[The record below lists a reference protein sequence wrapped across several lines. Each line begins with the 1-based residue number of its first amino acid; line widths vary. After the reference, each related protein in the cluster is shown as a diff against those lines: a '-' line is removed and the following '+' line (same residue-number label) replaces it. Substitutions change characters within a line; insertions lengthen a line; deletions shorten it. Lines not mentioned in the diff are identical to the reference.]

1 MAIKLKTMNQR
12 KKVDTINFKSGE
24 HILSDRNLER
34 KISKKLNV
42 VNSKHKIEKIN
53 VSNVAM
59 LIPLT

>member
-1 MAIKLKTMNQR
+1 MAIKLKTMKQR